1 MFYITASVDEIVSFL
16 RNGILRFEVFTFTYL
31 FKILLNYNYMIH
43 LTPIKL
49 VYVTY
54 NIKYSK
60 SNFLANIRKKQTGK
74 AATINIEK

>member
-1 MFYITASVDEIVSFL
+1 
-16 RNGILRFEVFTFTYL
+16 
-31 FKILLNYNYMIH
+31 MIH

>member
-60 SNFLANIRKKQTGK
+60 SNFLANIREKQTGK